1 MANEIFAK
9 PDETLIQHTE
19 NTLKVFKSIKDAYPE
34 IPELCDVKDFWEHLF
49 YSLFFHDFG
58 KAATG
63 FQKSLFE
70 KGSPWGY
77 RHEILS
83 SSFISSLNGFYSDF
97 YKYSI
102 GLAIITHH
110 KDVNFLREHNFST
123 KPIGNKPSPGFKVYI
138 KKLEELKINF
148 NQLIKYFDLI
158 PEFSDKYLGYTV
170 KTPKTIKFNELE
182 DVFNLTV
189 NKYYWDYDDEEYTQL
204 HGIYGVFLKG
214 LVNACDYLASGSKYE
229 ILNGIKDIGS
239 LFDFKTLRKTQI
251 LASKTK
257 GDTFLT
263 APTGSGK
270 TEAALLWSGNN
281 QNPLASKRV
290 FYLLPYTASINAM
303 YTRLKKDFKNP
314 DLVANLHGK
323 ASYFLYKTFSD
334 LDYRESKDKVKEI
347 QNLSKKI
354 YRPYKVLTPFQIIK
368 SFFGVKGFEMNLSEL
383 ANSLIILDEIHA
395 YDAHVTSLLL
405 EVLKILKKDYNVNF
419 FIMSATIP
427 SFLKKIFIKELNINQ
442 EILLNNNELDSFN
455 RHELNIIN
463 SNIMDNLDLIEEDL
477 NQGLHVLV
485 VCNTVN
491 KAQEIYKHFEDKG
504 FTNSALLHSRFILKD
519 RERIEGKLND
529 LNLLVGTQAIEVSLN
544 INYDTLYSEPA
555 PLDALIQRFGRVN
568 RKGWEENL
576 IKKVNVFSTPS
587 ENDKYIYNTKTVE
600 KTLKVLENI
609 SLIKESEIQKIIDA
623 VYGEGYTGDDL
634 DEFLS
639 VSENF
644 KDFYQTI
651 VPFINSKDSE
661 SSFYK
666 LFNSYELVP
675 QKFKYDFTEKFEK
688 KEYYE
693 MKSYFVSISQGQ
705 FMKQLNENNIEYDKT
720 MNTYFI
726 DIKYDSQ
733 LGLLLN
739 EEEDQIL

>member
-1 MANEIFAK
+1 MSNEIFAK

-34 IPELCDVKDFWEHLF
+34 VPKLCGVNDFWEHLF
-49 YSLFFHDFG
+49 YSIFFHDFG
-58 KAATG
+58 KAAIG
-63 FQKSLFE
+63 FQESLTE
-70 KGSPWGY
+70 KGPPWRY

-83 SSFISSLNGFYSDF
+83 ASFISSLNNFYPNF

-110 KDVNFLREHNFST
+110 KDINYLKGHKYSTFVRKGVPTEGLR
-123 KPIGNKPSPGFKVYI
+123 VYNE
-138 KKLEELKINF
+138 KLNELKPNF
-148 NQLIKYFDLI
+148 NTLIKYFSYVHDWS
-158 PEFSDKYLGYTV
+158 FKYLGYTI
-170 KTPKTIKFNELE
+170 KTPKTIKFEELE
-182 DVFNLTV
+182 DVFKPTV
-189 NKYYWDYDDEEYTQL
+189 LKYKNEYKYRTYTQL
-204 HGIYGVFLKG
+204 HGVYGVFLKG
-214 LVNACDYLASGSKYE
+214 FVNACDYLASGSKYE

-334 LDYRESKDKVKEI
+334 LDYQESKDKVKEI

-442 EILLNNNELDSFN
+442 EILLN
-455 RHELNIIN
+455 
-463 SNIMDNLDLIEEDL
+463 
-477 NQGLHVLV
+477 
-485 VCNTVN
+485 
-491 KAQEIYKHFEDKG
+491 
-504 FTNSALLHSRFILKD
+504 
-519 RERIEGKLND
+519 
-529 LNLLVGTQAIEVSLN
+529 
-544 INYDTLYSEPA
+544 
-555 PLDALIQRFGRVN
+555 
-568 RKGWEENL
+568 
-576 IKKVNVFSTPS
+576 
-587 ENDKYIYNTKTVE
+587 
-600 KTLKVLENI
+600 
-609 SLIKESEIQKIIDA
+609 
-623 VYGEGYTGDDL
+623 
-634 DEFLS
+634 
-639 VSENF
+639 
-644 KDFYQTI
+644 
-651 VPFINSKDSE
+651 
-661 SSFYK
+661 
-666 LFNSYELVP
+666 
-675 QKFKYDFTEKFEK
+675 
-688 KEYYE
+688 
-693 MKSYFVSISQGQ
+693 
-705 FMKQLNENNIEYDKT
+705 
-720 MNTYFI
+720 
-726 DIKYDSQ
+726 
-733 LGLLLN
+733 
-739 EEEDQIL
+739 

>member
-1 MANEIFAK
+1 MVNEIFAK

-34 IPELCDVKDFWEHLF
+34 IPKLCGVNDFWEHLF

-123 KPIGNKPSPGFKVYI
+123 KPIGNKPSQGFIVYI

-158 PEFSDKYLGYTV
+158 PEFSDKYLGYQV

-182 DVFNLTV
+182 DVFDLTV
-189 NKYYWDYDDEEYTQL
+189 NKYYWGYTDDEYTQL
-204 HGIYGVFLKG
+204 HRIYGVFLKG

-281 QNPLASKRV
+281 QNSLTSKRV

-314 DLVANLHGK
+314 NLVANLHGK
-323 ASYFLYKTFSD
+323 ASYFLYKTFSN
-334 LDYRESKDKVKEI
+334 LDYQESKDKVKEI

-405 EVLKILKKDYNVNF
+405 EILKILKKDYNVNF

-442 EILLNNNELDSFN
+442 EILLNNKELDSFN

-491 KAQEIYKHFEDKG
+491 KAQKIYKHFKDKG

-519 RERIEGKLND
+519 RERIEGNLND

-587 ENDKYIYNTKTVE
+587 DNDKYIYNTKTVE

-623 VYGEGYTGDDL
+623 VYGEGYTGKDL

-644 KDFYQTI
+644 NDFYQTI

-666 LFNSYELVP
+666 LFNSYEIVP
-675 QKFKYDFTEKFEK
+675 QKFKYDFTKKFEK